1 MPIHPLNLLT
11 IPLALTLIAL
21 FAAAAVYDFI
31 TFRRRRKSATPVVYR
46 CDACRHIYTVPHRLP
61 AVRNAAVRMNRLENK
76 RSGA

>member
-46 CDACRHIYTVPHRLP
+46 CDACRHIYTVPHRTPLARCP
-61 AVRNAAVRMNRLENK
+61 KCGSQNEPVRE
-76 RSGA
+76 